1 MNEKWKEFELSA
13 TKFLNSYF
21 TEFTFENFGDSDST
35 APDIKVHTKEGELLT
50 QIEAKYSPSQ
60 AGQIVVL
67 LNSGKFEFSTKSK
80 NPKVASTQILI
91 DHLND
96 NFKTYSNVSQSS
108 IPLQIKE
115 SILFSFIVEQYQ
127 LKGNDW
133 IIASS
138 KSSSLTID
146 NLTLIP
152 LNELAKYF
160 EISASLRRKKSGTSS
175 LAKSMRGKAEEIL
188 SKLFDNYEIKVKGK
202 KSYFY
207 GDIGTHPQEL
217 PENLYLS
224 PKGESLY
231 EIRKRSTTNNAN
243 IMFSLK
249 LKEKSA
255 FKSEEFLK
263 FLRSKAN

>member
-1 MNEKWKEFELSA
+1 MNEKWKEFEHSA

-21 TEFTFENFGDSDST
+21 TEFTFENLGESDST
-35 APDIKVHTKEGELLT
+35 APDIKVYTKEGKLLT

-67 LNSGKFEFSTKSK
+67 LNSGQFEFSTKSK
-80 NPKVASTQILI
+80 NSKVASTQILI

-96 NFKTYSNVSQSS
+96 NFETYSNVAQSS
-108 IPLQIKE
+108 IPIQIDE
-115 SILFSFIVEQYQ
+115 SVLFSFIIEQYQ

-138 KSSSLTID
+138 NSSSLTID

-152 LNELAKYF
+152 LNELAQHF

-175 LAKSMRGKAEEIL
+175 LSKSMRGKAEEII
-188 SKLFDNYEIKVKGK
+188 SKLFDSYEIKVEGK

-224 PKGESLY
+224 PKGENIY

-255 FKSEEFLK
+255 FQAEEFLK